1 MVMIITPPPP
11 PPNRQPESILYTLF
25 YIVHYKQYC
34 SVLSNQVLEK
44 DRRVDMAQLQY
55 QRELDEQRY
64 IHTRIPYMRLISR
77 LVSKLHPLSRN

>member
-1 MVMIITPPPP
+1 MVMIIPPPP
-11 PPNRQPESILYTLF
+11 PPLNRQPESILYILF
-25 YIVHYKQYC
+25 YIVHYKCGDQYKQYC

-64 IHTRIPYMRLISR
+64 IHTRIPYT
-77 LVSKLHPLSRN
+77 VHEVNF